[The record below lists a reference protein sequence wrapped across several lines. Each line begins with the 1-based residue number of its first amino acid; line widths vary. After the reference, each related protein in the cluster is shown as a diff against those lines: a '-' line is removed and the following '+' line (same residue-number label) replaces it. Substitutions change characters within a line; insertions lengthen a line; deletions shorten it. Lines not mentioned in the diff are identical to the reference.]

1 MRAHVFAHCCLVM
14 CVPASHIF
22 MHSALLSSTA
32 LLRVAVSGAAGRAAG
47 GAGAMEP
54 VWAATATVLK
64 TSIIDI
70 IGMRMAIPREAVV
83 SPPSGTAVLGPSPLA
98 LASDD
103 DVCMAR
109 RLEPSTA
116 AAVSVN

>member
-83 SPPSGTAVLGPSPLA
+83 SPPSGDGGTRAIPSC
-98 LASDD
+98 ASQRR
-103 DVCMAR
+103 R
-109 RLEPSTA
+109 RLYGA
-116 AAVSVN
+116 ASGAIDGGSGLC